1 LLALVSGIR
10 SQDRE
15 LIIMRKKQSNILL
28 WIFIFFIVSS
38 LFYYFIIYNRNS
50 SVENKDITYVRAKV
64 LEVISSDLT
73 EEGYIPGV
81 YAGTQELKIEIL
93 SGKFKGQKVNLT
105 NSRLHGDLVY
115 DVVAEDGMEIVLAV
129 KEREGKSPSI
139 GVDTYARD
147 KVLYILIFLFVF
159 VLIVVGRIKGLMAL
173 ISLII
178 NGLLIA
184 FFMLPLMF
192 KGYSPI
198 LLAIITATIV
208 IFLSLMLIGGF
219 NKKSLAAIIGTSA
232 GVVIAGIIS
241 LISGKFA
248 HLTGITGEASEQLVY
263 IVSDF
268 PINIKGIMF
277 AGIIISS
284 LGAVMDVG
292 MSIASVIFE
301 IHNKAPE
308 LNKAE
313 LFKSGM
319 NVGKDIMGT
328 MANTLILAFAG
339 CSLSIMILLMA
350 YNMPYFRAINLNTVS
365 TEIIQGLSGTIGL
378 VLTVPITS
386 LVSALFI
393 ANKQKKYK
401 INN

>member
-1 LLALVSGIR
+1 M
-10 SQDRE
+10 E
-15 LIIMRKKQSNILL
+15 KKRINIFL
-28 WIFIFFIVSS
+28 WIFIFFIASS

-50 SVENKDITYVRAKV
+50 SVDNKNINYVRAKV
-64 LEVISSDLT
+64 LEVIDSDLT

-81 YAGTQELKIEIL
+81 YIGTQELKIEIL
-93 SGKFKGQKVNLT
+93 SGKFKGQKLILT

-129 KEREGKSPSI
+129 REREGQSPSI

-147 KVLYILIFLFVF
+147 KVLYILIFLFIF
-159 VLIVVGRIKGLMAL
+159 VLIGVGRIKGLMAL
-173 ISLII
+173 ISLVIT
-178 NGLLIA
+178 GLLIA

-192 KGYSPI
+192 KGFSPI
-198 LLAIITATIV
+198 LLAVVTASIV
-208 IFLSLMLIGGF
+208 IFVSLMLIGGF

-241 LISGKFA
+241 LISGRLA

-301 IHNKAPE
+301 IHKKAPE
-308 LNKAE
+308 LSKAE

-365 TEIIQGLSGTIGL
+365 TEIIQGLSGSIGL
-378 VLTVPITS
+378 ILTVPITS
-386 LVSALFI
+386 IVSALFI
-393 ANKQKKYK
+393 SNSSRKNF
-401 INN
+401 NND

>member
-1 LLALVSGIR
+1 MG
-10 SQDRE
+10 
-15 LIIMRKKQSNILL
+15 KKKLNILL
-28 WIFIFFIVSS
+28 WIFIFFIASS

-50 SVENKDITYVRAKV
+50 SVDNDNKEITYVRAKV
-64 LEVISSDLT
+64 LEVIDSDLT
-73 EEGYIPGV
+73 EEGNIPGV
-81 YAGTQELKIEIL
+81 YIGTQELKIEIL
-93 SGKFKGQKVNLT
+93 SGKFKGQKLILT

-129 KEREGKSPSI
+129 REREGQSPSV

-147 KVLYILIFLFVF
+147 KVLYILIFLFIF
-159 VLIVVGRIKGLMAL
+159 VLIGVGRIKGLMAL
-173 ISLII
+173 ISLVIT
-178 NGLLIA
+178 GLLIA

-198 LLAIITATIV
+198 LLAVITASIV

-241 LISGKFA
+241 LISGRLA
-248 HLTGITGEASEQLVY
+248 HLTGITGEASEQLIYV
-263 IVSDF
+263 VSSF

-292 MSIASVIFE
+292 MSIASVVFE
-301 IHNKAPE
+301 IHNKVPE
-308 LNKAE
+308 LSKAE

-319 NVGKDIMGT
+319 NVGKDIIGT

-339 CSLSIMILLMA
+339 GSLCVMILLMA
-350 YNMPYFRAINLNTVS
+350 YDMPYFRAINLNTVS
-365 TEIIQGLSGTIGL
+365 TEIIQGLSGSIGL

-386 LVSALFI
+386 MVSALFI
-393 ANKQKKYK
+393 SNKFRKNF
-401 INN
+401 NND

>member
-1 LLALVSGIR
+1 
-10 SQDRE
+10 
-15 LIIMRKKQSNILL
+15 MRKKQSNILL

-73 EEGYIPGV
+73 EEGNIPGV

-147 KVLYILIFLFVF
+147 KVLYILIFLFIF
-159 VLIVVGRIKGLMAL
+159 VLIGVGRIKGLMAL
-173 ISLII
+173 ISLVIT
-178 NGLLIA
+178 GLLIA

-198 LLAIITATIV
+198 LLAIITATII

-219 NKKSLAAIIGTSA
+219 NKKSLAAVIGTSA

-241 LISGKFA
+241 LVSGKFA
-248 HLTGITGEASEQLVY
+248 HLTGITGEASEQLIY
-263 IVSDF
+263 IVGSF
-268 PINIKGIMF
+268 PINIRGIMF

-339 CSLSIMILLMA
+339 CSLSIMVLLMA
-350 YNMPYFRAINLNTVS
+350 YDMPYFRAINLNTVS
-365 TEIIQGLSGTIGL
+365 TEIIQGLSGSIGL
-378 VLTVPITS
+378 ILTVPITS
-386 LVSALFI
+386 IISALFI
-393 ANKQKKYK
+393 ENKRKKYR

>member
-1 LLALVSGIR
+1 MG
-10 SQDRE
+10 
-15 LIIMRKKQSNILL
+15 KKQINIFL
-28 WIFIFFIVSS
+28 WIFIFFIASL
-38 LFYYFIIYNRNS
+38 LFYYFFIYNRVS
-50 SVENKDITYVRAKV
+50 SVDNKDIIYVRAKV

-73 EEGYIPGV
+73 EEGNIPGV
-81 YAGTQELKIEIL
+81 YIGTQELKVEIL
-93 SGKFKGQKVNLT
+93 SGEFKEQILTLT

-115 DVVAEDGMEIVLAV
+115 DVVAEDGMEILLAV
-129 KEREGKSPSI
+129 KEKEDQPPSF

-147 KVLYILIFLFVF
+147 KVLYILIFLFIF
-159 VLIVVGRIKGLMAL
+159 VLIAVGRIKGLMAL

-178 NGLLIA
+178 TGLLIA

-198 LLAIITATIV
+198 LLAIITAVMV

-241 LISGKFA
+241 LISGKLA
-248 HLTGITGEASEQLVY
+248 HLTGITGEASEQLIYV
-263 IVSDF
+263 VGSF

-292 MSIASVIFE
+292 MSISSVLFE
-301 IHNKAPE
+301 IHEKAPG
-308 LNKAE
+308 LGKLE

-328 MANTLILAFAG
+328 MANTLILAFTGA
-339 CSLSIMILLMA
+339 SLSIMILLMA

-365 TEIIQGLSGTIGL
+365 TEIIQGLSGSIGL

-386 LVSALFI
+386 FISALFI
-393 ANKQKKYK
+393 ENKQKEYK

>member
-1 LLALVSGIR
+1 
-10 SQDRE
+10 
-15 LIIMRKKQSNILL
+15 MRKKQINIFL
-28 WIFIFFIVSS
+28 WIFIFLIVSS

-50 SVENKDITYVRAKV
+50 SVDNDNKEITYVRAKV

-81 YAGTQELKIEIL
+81 YIGTQELKIEIL
-93 SGKFKGQKVNLT
+93 SGKFKGQKLILT

-129 KEREGKSPSI
+129 RKREGQSPSI

-147 KVLYILIFLFVF
+147 KVLYILIFLFIF
-159 VLIVVGRIKGLMAL
+159 VLIGVGRIKGLMAL
-173 ISLII
+173 ISLVIT
-178 NGLLIA
+178 GLLIA

-192 KGYSPI
+192 KGHSPI
-198 LLAIITATIV
+198 LLAVITATIV

-241 LISGKFA
+241 LVSGKLA
-248 HLTGITGEASEQLVY
+248 HLTGITGEASEQLIY
-263 IVSDF
+263 IVSSF

-301 IHNKAPE
+301 IHDKAPE

-350 YNMPYFRAINLNTVS
+350 YNMPYFRAINLNMVS
-365 TEIIQGLSGTIGL
+365 TEIIQGLSGSIGL

-386 LVSALFI
+386 MVSALFI
-393 ANKQKKYK
+393 SNKFRKNF
-401 INN
+401 NND

>member
-1 LLALVSGIR
+1 
-10 SQDRE
+10 
-15 LIIMRKKQSNILL
+15 MRKKQFNILL

-64 LEVISSDLT
+64 LEVIDSDLT
-73 EEGYIPGV
+73 EEGNIPGV

-93 SGKFKGQKVNLT
+93 SGKFKGQKLLLT

-129 KEREGKSPSI
+129 KEREDLPPSF

-178 NGLLIA
+178 TGLLIA

-232 GVVIAGIIS
+232 GVVIAGIVS
-241 LISGKFA
+241 LISGKLA

-386 LVSALFI
+386 LISALFI
-393 ANKQKKYK
+393 ENKQKKY
-401 INN
+401 

>member
-1 LLALVSGIR
+1 MG
-10 SQDRE
+10 
-15 LIIMRKKQSNILL
+15 KKQFNILL

-64 LEVISSDLT
+64 LEVIDSDLT
-73 EEGYIPGV
+73 EEGNIPGV

-93 SGKFKGQKVNLT
+93 SGKFKGQKLILT
-105 NSRLHGDLVY
+105 NSRLHSDLVY

-178 NGLLIA
+178 TGLLIA

>member
-1 LLALVSGIR
+1 MG
-10 SQDRE
+10 
-15 LIIMRKKQSNILL
+15 KKQLNILL
-28 WIFIFFIVSS
+28 WIFIFFIASS

-50 SVENKDITYVRAKV
+50 SVDNDNKEIIYVRAKV

-81 YAGTQELKIEIL
+81 YIGTQELKIEIL
-93 SGKFKGQKVNLT
+93 SGKFKGQKLILT

-129 KEREGKSPSI
+129 REREGQSPSI

-147 KVLYILIFLFVF
+147 KVLYILIFLFIL
-159 VLIVVGRIKGLMAL
+159 VLIGVGRIKGLMAL
-173 ISLII
+173 ISLVIT
-178 NGLLIA
+178 GLLIA

-198 LLAIITATIV
+198 LLAVITASIV

-241 LISGKFA
+241 LISGRLA
-248 HLTGITGEASEQLVY
+248 HLTGITGEASEQLIY
-263 IVSDF
+263 IVSSF

-350 YNMPYFRAINLNTVS
+350 YNMSYFRAINLNTVS
-365 TEIIQGLSGTIGL
+365 TEIIQGLSGSIGL
-378 VLTVPITS
+378 ILTVPITS
-386 LVSALFI
+386 MVSALFI
-393 ANKQKKYK
+393 SNKFRKNF
-401 INN
+401 NND

>member
-1 LLALVSGIR
+1 MI
-10 SQDRE
+10 
-15 LIIMRKKQSNILL
+15 KKRIPILL
-28 WIFIFFIVSS
+28 LIFLIVIISL
-38 LFYYFIIYNRNS
+38 LFYYFINHYNRDMSTNNQ
-50 SVENKDITYVRAKV
+50 EITYVRAKV

-81 YAGTQELKIEIL
+81 YIGTQELKIEIL
-93 SGKFKGQKVNLT
+93 SGKFKGQKLILT

-129 KEREGKSPSI
+129 KEREGQSPSI

-147 KVLYILIFLFVF
+147 KVLYILIFLFIF
-159 VLIVVGRIKGLMAL
+159 ALIGVGRIKGLMAL
-173 ISLII
+173 ISLVIT
-178 NGLLIA
+178 GLLIA

-192 KGYSPI
+192 RGYSPI
-198 LLAIITATIV
+198 LLAVITASIV

-241 LISGKFA
+241 LISGKMA
-248 HLTGITGEASEQLVY
+248 HLTGITGEASEQLIY
-263 IVSDF
+263 IVGSF

-292 MSIASVIFE
+292 MSIASVVFE

-308 LNKAE
+308 LSKAE

-350 YNMPYFRAINLNTVS
+350 YNMPYFRAINLNIVS
-365 TEIIQGLSGTIGL
+365 TEIIQGLSGSIGL
-378 VLTVPITS
+378 ILTVPITS
-386 LVSALFI
+386 IVSALFI
-393 ANKQKKYK
+393 SNSSRKNF
-401 INN
+401 NND

>member
-1 LLALVSGIR
+1 MG
-10 SQDRE
+10 
-15 LIIMRKKQSNILL
+15 KKQINIFL
-28 WIFIFFIVSS
+28 WIFIFFIASL
-38 LFYYFIIYNRNS
+38 LFYYFVIYSRGS
-50 SVENKDITYVRAKV
+50 SVGNKEITYVRAKV

-73 EEGYIPGV
+73 EEGNIPGV
-81 YAGTQELKIEIL
+81 YIGTQELKIEIL
-93 SGKFKGQKVNLT
+93 SGEFKGQTLTLT

-115 DVVAEDGMEIVLAV
+115 DVVAEDGMEILLAV
-129 KEREGKSPSI
+129 KEKEDQPPSF

-147 KVLYILIFLFVF
+147 KVLYILIFLFIF
-159 VLIVVGRIKGLMAL
+159 VLIAVGRIKGLMAL

-178 NGLLIA
+178 TGLLIA

-198 LLAIITATIV
+198 LLAIITAVIV

-219 NKKSLAAIIGTSA
+219 NKKSLAAIIGTSS

-241 LISGKFA
+241 LISGKMA
-248 HLTGITGEASEQLVY
+248 HLTGITGEASEQLIY
-263 IVSDF
+263 IVGSF

-292 MSIASVIFE
+292 MSIASVVFE
-301 IHNKAPE
+301 IHEKAPG
-308 LNKAE
+308 LGKAE

-328 MANTLILAFAG
+328 MANTLILAFTGA
-339 CSLSIMILLMA
+339 SLSIMILLMA

-365 TEIIQGLSGTIGL
+365 TEIIQGLSGSIGL

-386 LVSALFI
+386 LVSTLFI
-393 ANKQKKYK
+393 ANKQKEHNA
-401 INN
+401 NN

>member
-1 LLALVSGIR
+1 M
-10 SQDRE
+10 
-15 LIIMRKKQSNILL
+15 IMSKKQINIFL
-28 WIFIFFIVSS
+28 WIFIFFIASL
-38 LFYYFIIYNRNS
+38 LFYYFMVYNRNS
-50 SVENKDITYVRAKV
+50 SVDNKNINYVRAKV

-73 EEGYIPGV
+73 EEGNISGV
-81 YAGTQELKIEIL
+81 YIGTQELKIEIL
-93 SGKFKGQKVNLT
+93 SGKFKGQKLILT

-129 KEREGKSPSI
+129 KEREGQPPSF

-147 KVLYILIFLFVF
+147 KVLYILIFLFIF
-159 VLIVVGRIKGLMAL
+159 VLIGVGRIKGLMAL

-178 NGLLIA
+178 TGLLIA

-192 KGYSPI
+192 RGYSPI
-198 LLAIITATIV
+198 LLAIITASIV

-241 LISGKFA
+241 LISGKMA
-248 HLTGITGEASEQLVY
+248 HLTGITGEASEQLIY
-263 IVSDF
+263 IVSSF

-292 MSIASVIFE
+292 MSIASVVFE
-301 IHNKAPE
+301 IHNRSPE
-308 LNKAE
+308 LSRAE

-328 MANTLILAFAG
+328 MANTLILAFTGA
-339 CSLSIMILLMA
+339 SLSIMILLMA

-365 TEIIQGLSGTIGL
+365 TEIIQGLSGSIGL
-378 VLTVPITS
+378 ILTVPITS
-386 LVSALFI
+386 IVSALFI
-393 ANKQKKYK
+393 SNSSRKNF
-401 INN
+401 NND

>member
-1 LLALVSGIR
+1 MG
-10 SQDRE
+10 
-15 LIIMRKKQSNILL
+15 KKQLNILL
-28 WIFIFFIVSS
+28 WIFIFFIVSL

-50 SVENKDITYVRAKV
+50 SVDNKDITYVRAKV
-64 LEVISSDLT
+64 LEVISSNLS
-73 EEGYIPGV
+73 EEGNIPGV
-81 YAGTQELKIEIL
+81 YIGTQELKIEIL
-93 SGKFKGQKVNLT
+93 SGKFKGQKLILT

-115 DVVAEDGMEIVLAV
+115 DVVAEDDMEIVLAV
-129 KEREGKSPSI
+129 REREGQSPSI

-147 KVLYILIFLFVF
+147 KVLYILIFLFIF
-159 VLIVVGRIKGLMAL
+159 VLIGVGRIKGLMAL
-173 ISLII
+173 ISLVIT
-178 NGLLIA
+178 GLLIA

-198 LLAIITATIV
+198 LLAIITASIV

-241 LISGKFA
+241 LISGRLA
-248 HLTGITGEASEQLVY
+248 HLTGITGEASEQLIY
-263 IVSDF
+263 IVGSF

-292 MSIASVIFE
+292 MSIASVVFE

-365 TEIIQGLSGTIGL
+365 TEIIQGLSGSIGL

-386 LVSALFI
+386 LISALFI
-393 ANKQKKYK
+393 ENKQKKYK

>member
-1 LLALVSGIR
+1 
-10 SQDRE
+10 
-15 LIIMRKKQSNILL
+15 MRKKQLNILL

-38 LFYYFIIYNRNS
+38 LFYYFIIYTRNNAVNDQNIS
-50 SVENKDITYVRAKV
+50 YVRAKV
-64 LEVISSDLT
+64 LEIIDSDLT

-81 YAGTQELKIEIL
+81 YIGTQELKIEIL
-93 SGKFKGQKVNLT
+93 SGEFKGQKLILT

-129 KEREGKSPSI
+129 REREGQSSSF

-147 KVLYILIFLFVF
+147 KVLYILIFLFIF
-159 VLIVVGRIKGLMAL
+159 VLIGVGRIKGLMAL

-178 NGLLIA
+178 TGLLIV

-198 LLAIITATIV
+198 LLAIITAFVV

-219 NKKSLAAIIGTSA
+219 NKKSLAAIIGTTA

-241 LISGKFA
+241 LISGRLA
-248 HLTGITGEASEQLVY
+248 HLTGITGEASEQLIY
-263 IVSDF
+263 IVGSF

-292 MSIASVIFE
+292 MSIASVVFE
-301 IHNKAPE
+301 IHRKVPR
-308 LNKAE
+308 LSKAE

-319 NVGKDIMGT
+319 NVGRDIMGT

-365 TEIIQGLSGTIGL
+365 TEIIQGLSGSIGL
-378 VLTVPITS
+378 ILTVPITS
-386 LVSALFI
+386 FISAIFI
-393 ANKQKKYK
+393 ENRK
-401 INN
+401 

>member
-1 LLALVSGIR
+1 MG
-10 SQDRE
+10 
-15 LIIMRKKQSNILL
+15 KKQINIFL
-28 WIFIFFIVSS
+28 WILIFFITSL
-38 LFYYFIIYNRNS
+38 LFYYFVIYNRDS
-50 SVENKDITYVRAKV
+50 SVDNKEITYVRARV
-64 LEVISSDLT
+64 LEVIDSDLT
-73 EEGYIPGV
+73 EEGKIPGV
-81 YAGTQELKIEIL
+81 YIGTQELKIEIL
-93 SGKFKGQKVNLT
+93 SGKFKGQILTLT

-115 DVVAEDGMEIVLAV
+115 DVVAEDGMDIVLAV
-129 KEREGKSPSI
+129 KEREGQSPSI

-147 KVLYILIFLFVF
+147 KVLYILIFLFIF

-173 ISLII
+173 ISLVIT
-178 NGLLIA
+178 GLLIA

-192 KGYSPI
+192 KGHSPI
-198 LLAIITATIV
+198 LLAVITATIV

-232 GVVIAGIIS
+232 GVIIAGIIS
-241 LISGKFA
+241 LISGKLA
-248 HLTGITGEASEQLVY
+248 HLTGITGEASEQLIY
-263 IVSDF
+263 IVSSF

-292 MSIASVIFE
+292 MSIASVVFE

-308 LNKAE
+308 LSKAE

-319 NVGKDIMGT
+319 NVGKDIIGT

-339 CSLSIMILLMA
+339 GSLCVMILLMA
-350 YNMPYFRAINLNTVS
+350 YNMPYFRIINLNTVS

-386 LVSALFI
+386 IVSALFI
-393 ANKQKKYK
+393 SNSYRKNF
-401 INN
+401 NND

>member
-1 LLALVSGIR
+1 
-10 SQDRE
+10 
-15 LIIMRKKQSNILL
+15 MRKKPVIILL
-28 WIFIFFIVSS
+28 WIFIFFIALS
-38 LFYYFIIYNRNS
+38 LFYYFVIHNRDS
-50 SVENKDITYVRAKV
+50 SMDNKDITYVRAKI
-64 LEVISSDLT
+64 LEVISSNLT
-73 EEGYIPGV
+73 KQENIPGV
-81 YAGTQELKIEIL
+81 YIGTQELKIEIL
-93 SGKFKGQKVNLT
+93 SGEFKGQKLLLT
-105 NSRLHGDLVY
+105 NSQLHGDLVY
-115 DVVAEDGMEIVLAV
+115 DVVAEEGMEIVLAI
-129 KEREGKSPSI
+129 KGREGQSPLVGI
-139 GVDTYARD
+139 DTYARD
-147 KVLYILIFLFVF
+147 KVLYILIFLFIF
-159 VLIVVGRIKGLMAL
+159 VLIGVGRIKGLMAL

-178 NGLLIA
+178 TGLLIA

-192 KGYSPI
+192 RGYSPI
-198 LLAIITATIV
+198 LLAVITATIV

-241 LISGKFA
+241 LISGRLA
-248 HLTGITGEASEQLVY
+248 HLTGITGEASEQLIY
-263 IVSDF
+263 IVGSF

-284 LGAVMDVG
+284 IGAVMDVG
-292 MSIASVIFE
+292 MSIASVVFE
-301 IHNKAPE
+301 IHNNVPE
-308 LNKAE
+308 LSKAE

-378 VLTVPITS
+378 ILTVPITS
-386 LVSALFI
+386 IVSALFI
-393 ANKQKKYK
+393 ANSSRKNF
-401 INN
+401 NND

>member
-1 LLALVSGIR
+1 MS
-10 SQDRE
+10 
-15 LIIMRKKQSNILL
+15 KKQINIFL
-28 WIFIFFIVSS
+28 WIFIFFIASL

-50 SVENKDITYVRAKV
+50 SVDNDNKEIIYVRAKV

-81 YAGTQELKIEIL
+81 YIGTQELKIEIL
-93 SGKFKGQKVNLT
+93 SGKFKGQKLILT

-129 KEREGKSPSI
+129 REREGQSPSI

-147 KVLYILIFLFVF
+147 KVLYILIFLFIF
-159 VLIVVGRIKGLMAL
+159 VLIGVGRLKGLMAL
-173 ISLII
+173 ISLVIT
-178 NGLLIA
+178 GLLIA

-192 KGYSPI
+192 KGFSPI
-198 LLAIITATIV
+198 LLAVITASIV
-208 IFLSLMLIGGF
+208 IFISLMLIGGF

-241 LISGKFA
+241 LISGRLA
-248 HLTGITGEASEQLVY
+248 HLTGITGEASEQLIY
-263 IVSDF
+263 IVGSF

-292 MSIASVIFE
+292 MSIASVVFE

-365 TEIIQGLSGTIGL
+365 TEIIQGLSGSIGL
-378 VLTVPITS
+378 ILTVPITS
-386 LVSALFI
+386 IVSTLFI
-393 ANKQKKYK
+393 SNSSRK
-401 INN
+401 NFNDD

>member
-1 LLALVSGIR
+1 MG
-10 SQDRE
+10 
-15 LIIMRKKQSNILL
+15 KKQFNILL
-28 WIFIFFIVSS
+28 WIFIFFIASL

-64 LEVISSDLT
+64 LEVIDSDLT
-73 EEGYIPGV
+73 EEGNIPGV

-93 SGKFKGQKVNLT
+93 SGKFKGQKLILT
-105 NSRLHGDLVY
+105 NSRLHSDLVY

-129 KEREGKSPSI
+129 KEREGESPSI

-178 NGLLIA
+178 TGLLIA

-219 NKKSLAAIIGTSA
+219 NKKSLAAVIGTSA

-241 LISGKFA
+241 LISGKLA

-386 LVSALFI
+386 LISALFI
-393 ANKQKKYK
+393 ENKQKKYK

>member
-1 LLALVSGIR
+1 MLALVSGIR

-15 LIIMRKKQSNILL
+15 LIIMMKKHIPILL
-28 WIFIFFIVSS
+28 LIFLIVIISV
-38 LFYYFIIYNRNS
+38 LFYYFINYYREKS
-50 SVENKDITYVRAKV
+50 TDSKDITYVRAKV
-64 LEVISSDLT
+64 LEVIDSDLT
-73 EEGYIPGV
+73 EEGNIPDV
-81 YAGTQELKIEIL
+81 YTGTQELKIEIL
-93 SGKFKGQKVNLT
+93 SGEFKGQKLTLT

-115 DVVAEDGMEIVLAV
+115 DVVAEEGMEIVLAI
-129 KEREGKSPSI
+129 KGREGQSPSVGI
-139 GVDTYARD
+139 DTYARD
-147 KVLYILIFLFVF
+147 KVLYILIFIFIF
-159 VLIVVGRIKGLMAL
+159 VLIGVGRIKGLMAL
-173 ISLII
+173 ISLVIT
-178 NGLLIA
+178 GLLIT

-192 KGYSPI
+192 RGYSPI
-198 LLAIITATIV
+198 LLAIITASIV
-208 IFLSLMLIGGF
+208 IFLSLIFIGGF

-241 LISGKFA
+241 LISGKMA
-248 HLTGITGEASEQLVY
+248 HLTGITGEASEQLIY
-263 IVSDF
+263 IVSIF

-292 MSIASVIFE
+292 MSIASVVFE
-301 IHNKAPE
+301 IHNKVPE
-308 LNKAE
+308 LSKAE

-378 VLTVPITS
+378 ISTVPITS
-386 LVSALFI
+386 IVSALFI
-393 ANKQKKYK
+393 ANSSRKNF
-401 INN
+401 NND

>member
-1 LLALVSGIR
+1 
-10 SQDRE
+10 
-15 LIIMRKKQSNILL
+15 MRKKTVKILL
-28 WIFIFFIVSS
+28 LIFLFFIAS
-38 LFYYFIIYNRNS
+38 LLIYYFVIYNPEPSVNNS
-50 SVENKDITYVRAKV
+50 DITYVRAKV
-64 LEVISSDLT
+64 LEVIDSDLT

-81 YAGTQELKIEIL
+81 YIGNQELKIEIL
-93 SGKFKGQKVNLT
+93 SGEFKGQKLLLT

-129 KEREGKSPSI
+129 KQREDSPPSF

-147 KVLYILIFLFVF
+147 KILYILIFIFIF
-159 VLIVVGRIKGLMAL
+159 VLIGVGKIKGLMAL

-178 NGLLIA
+178 AGLLIA

-192 KGYSPI
+192 KGHSPI

-232 GVVIAGIIS
+232 GVVIAGTIS
-241 LISGKFA
+241 LVSGKMA
-248 HLTGITGEASEQLVY
+248 HLTGITGEASEQLIY
-263 IVSDF
+263 IVSSF
-268 PINIKGIMF
+268 PINIQGIMF

-292 MSIASVIFE
+292 MSIASVVFE
-301 IHNKAPE
+301 IHNKVPE
-308 LNKAE
+308 LSKTE

-339 CSLSIMILLMA
+339 CSLSIIILLMA

-365 TEIIQGLSGTIGL
+365 TEVIQGLSGSIGL
-378 VLTVPITS
+378 ILTVPITS
-386 LVSALFI
+386 LVSSLFI
-393 ANKQKKYK
+393 TSISQK
-401 INN
+401 

>member
-1 LLALVSGIR
+1 M
-10 SQDRE
+10 D
-15 LIIMRKKQSNILL
+15 
-28 WIFIFFIVSS
+28 
-38 LFYYFIIYNRNS
+38 
-50 SVENKDITYVRAKV
+50 NKDITYVRAKV
-64 LEVISSDLT
+64 LEVIDSNLT
-73 EEGYIPGV
+73 EKGNIPGV
-81 YAGTQELKIEIL
+81 YAGTQELKNEIL
-93 SGKFKGQKVNLT
+93 SGKFKGQKLILT
-105 NSRLHGDLVY
+105 NSRLHSDLVY

-147 KVLYILIFLFVF
+147 KVLYMLIFLFIF

-178 NGLLIA
+178 TGLLIA

-232 GVVIAGIIS
+232 GVVIAGIVS
-241 LISGKFA
+241 LISGKLA

-386 LVSALFI
+386 LISALFI
-393 ANKQKKYK
+393 ENKQKKY
-401 INN
+401 

>member
-1 LLALVSGIR
+1 MG
-10 SQDRE
+10 
-15 LIIMRKKQSNILL
+15 KKQFNILL

-115 DVVAEDGMEIVLAV
+115 DVVAEEGMEIVLAV

-147 KVLYILIFLFVF
+147 KVLYILIFLFIF
-159 VLIVVGRIKGLMAL
+159 VLILVGRIKGLMAL

-178 NGLLIA
+178 TGLLIA

-241 LISGKFA
+241 LVSGKFA
-248 HLTGITGEASEQLVY
+248 HLTGITGEASEQLIY
-263 IVSDF
+263 IVGSF

-339 CSLSIMILLMA
+339 CSLSIMVLLMA
-350 YNMPYFRAINLNTVS
+350 YDMPYFRAINLNTVS
-365 TEIIQGLSGTIGL
+365 TEIIQGLSGSIGL
-378 VLTVPITS
+378 ILTVPITS
-386 LVSALFI
+386 IISALFI
-393 ANKQKKYK
+393 ENKRKKYR

>member
-1 LLALVSGIR
+1 
-10 SQDRE
+10 
-15 LIIMRKKQSNILL
+15 
-28 WIFIFFIVSS
+28 
-38 LFYYFIIYNRNS
+38 
-50 SVENKDITYVRAKV
+50 
-64 LEVISSDLT
+64 
-73 EEGYIPGV
+73 
-81 YAGTQELKIEIL
+81 LKIEIL
-93 SGKFKGQKVNLT
+93 SGKFKGQKLILT
-105 NSRLHGDLVY
+105 NSRLHSDLVY

-159 VLIVVGRIKGLMAL
+159 VLIVVGRMKGLMAL

-178 NGLLIA
+178 TGLLIA

-192 KGYSPI
+192 KGHSPI
-198 LLAIITATIV
+198 LLAIITASIV
-208 IFLSLMLIGGF
+208 IFLSLMLIGGI

-232 GVVIAGIIS
+232 GVVIAGIVS
-241 LISGKFA
+241 LISGKLA

-292 MSIASVIFE
+292 MSIASVVFE
-301 IHNKAPE
+301 IHNKVPD
-308 LNKAE
+308 LNKTE

-386 LVSALFI
+386 LISALFI
-393 ANKQKKYK
+393 ENKQKKY
-401 INN
+401 

>member
-1 LLALVSGIR
+1 MG
-10 SQDRE
+10 
-15 LIIMRKKQSNILL
+15 KKQINIFL
-28 WIFIFFIVSS
+28 WIFIFFIASS

-50 SVENKDITYVRAKV
+50 SVNNKDITYVRAKV
-64 LEVISSDLT
+64 LEVIDSDLT
-73 EEGYIPGV
+73 EEGNIPGV
-81 YAGTQELKIEIL
+81 YIGTQELKIEIL
-93 SGKFKGQKVNLT
+93 SGKFKGQKLILT

-115 DVVAEDGMEIVLAV
+115 DVVAEEGMEIVIAL
-129 KEREGKSPSI
+129 KEKEGQPPSVGI
-139 GVDTYARD
+139 DTYARD
-147 KVLYILIFLFVF
+147 KVLYILIFLFIF

-173 ISLII
+173 ISLVIT
-178 NGLLIA
+178 GLLIA

-192 KGYSPI
+192 KGHSPI

-219 NKKSLAAIIGTSA
+219 NKKSLAAIVGTSA

-241 LISGKFA
+241 LVSGKLA
-248 HLTGITGEASEQLVY
+248 HLTGITGEASEQLIY
-263 IVSDF
+263 IVSSF

-292 MSIASVIFE
+292 MSIASVVFE

-365 TEIIQGLSGTIGL
+365 TEIIQGLSGSIGL
-378 VLTVPITS
+378 ILTVPITS
-386 LVSALFI
+386 MVSALFI
-393 ANKQKKYK
+393 ANSSQK
-401 INN
+401 NFDND

>member
-1 LLALVSGIR
+1 MG
-10 SQDRE
+10 
-15 LIIMRKKQSNILL
+15 KKQTDIFL
-28 WIFIFFIVSS
+28 WIFIFFITSS

-50 SVENKDITYVRAKV
+50 SVDNKDITYVRAKV
-64 LEVISSDLT
+64 LEVIDSDLT
-73 EEGYIPGV
+73 EEENIPGV
-81 YAGTQELKIEIL
+81 FIGTQELKIEVL
-93 SGKFKGQKVNLT
+93 SGEFKGQKLNLT

-115 DVVAEDGMEIVLAV
+115 DVVAEEGMEIVLAI
-129 KEREGKSPSI
+129 KKREGQSPSVGI
-139 GVDTYARD
+139 DTYARD
-147 KVLYILIFLFVF
+147 KVLYILIFLFIF

-173 ISLII
+173 ISLVIT
-178 NGLLIA
+178 GLLIA

-192 KGYSPI
+192 KGHSAI
-198 LLAIITATIV
+198 LLAIITGIVV
-208 IFLSLMLIGGF
+208 IFLSLILIGGF

-241 LISGKFA
+241 LVSGKLA
-248 HLTGITGEASEQLVY
+248 HLTGITGEASEQLIY
-263 IVSDF
+263 IVSSF

-301 IHNKAPE
+301 IHEKAPE
-308 LNKAE
+308 LGKAE

-328 MANTLILAFAG
+328 MANTLILAFTGA
-339 CSLSIMILLMA
+339 SLSIMILLMA

-365 TEIIQGLSGTIGL
+365 TEIIQGLSGSIGL

-386 LVSALFI
+386 FISALFI
-393 ANKQKKYK
+393 ESKREK
-401 INN
+401 INRKIVEIV